1 MSLKNAKPTF
11 NRIAIKV
18 GSNVIT
24 NADGSLDTARMLRIV
39 EDISIL
45 CKQGIETILIT
56 SGAVAAG
63 RNEVTPSKKTNIVEA
78 KQMWAAIGQI
88 KLMSNYQFLFGKYD
102 IQVGQV
108 LASKESFSGRSHYL
122 NMKNCMAA
130 MLDNKVIPIVN
141 ENDTV
146 SVNELMF
153 TDNDELSGLISS
165 MMDCNSLIILSNVD
179 GIFTGVPG
187 EEGAELITKIDDTTE
202 DVGKYISENKSEFGR
217 GGMSSKSSIAKK
229 TASQGI
235 DVFIANGL
243 RDAVITDIVRNK
255 KIPCTHFV
263 ANRKKESGVKKW
275 IAHSGAFA
283 RGAVT
288 INAGA
293 REALNGKSSSLLMV
307 GITKIHGHFKKG
319 DIVSIL
325 AEDGTRIG
333 LGKSHYDSKKA
344 ELYIGEK
351 MTKPFIHYHFL
362 VLDEK
367 NGVLPPS

>member
-1 MSLKNAKPTF
+1 MKETKTVF
-11 NRIAIKV
+11 NRVAIKV

-24 NADGSLDTARMLRIV
+24 KADGSLNEARMLRIV
-39 EDISIL
+39 EDIAIL
-45 CKQGIETILIT
+45 CKQGIEVILIT

-63 RNEVTPSKKTNIVEA
+63 RSEVTPPKKTNIVEA

-88 KLMSNYQFLFGKYD
+88 KLMSNYQFLFGKYG
-102 IQVGQV
+102 INVAQV
-108 LASKESFSGRSHYL
+108 LATKENFGDRIHYL
-122 NMKNCMAA
+122 NMKNCISTI
-130 MLDNKVIPIVN
+130 LDNKVLPIVN

-165 MMDCNSLIILSNVD
+165 MMDCNSLILLTNVD

-187 EEGAELITKIDDTTE
+187 KEGSELISVIDDTT
-202 DVGKYISENKSEFGR
+202 DDIGKYISESKSEFGR

-229 TASQGI
+229 IASQGI

-255 KIPCTHFV
+255 EIPYTHFV
-263 ANRKKESGVKKW
+263 ANHKKETGVKKW

-288 INAGA
+288 INEGA
-293 REALNGKSSSLLMV
+293 RKVLTGEKPSSLLMV
-307 GITKIHGHFKKG
+307 GITKIHGPFEKG
-319 DIVSIL
+319 DVVSIL

-333 LGKSHYDSKKA
+333 LGKSHYDSEKA
-344 ELYIGEK
+344 EQYIGEK

-367 NGVLPPS
+367 NGALSSV

>member
-1 MSLKNAKPTF
+1 MKETKPIF
-11 NRIAIKV
+11 NRVAIKV

-24 NADGSLDTARMLRIV
+24 KADGSLDTARMLRIV
-39 EDISIL
+39 EDVAIL
-45 CKQGIETILIT
+45 CKQGIEAILIT

-63 RNEVTPSKKTNIVEA
+63 RSEVTLSKKTNIIEA

-102 IQVGQV
+102 IHIGQV
-108 LASKESFSGRSHYL
+108 LATKGSFGDRKHYL
-122 NMKNCMAA
+122 NMKNCISA
-130 MLDNKVIPIVN
+130 MLDNKVLPIVN

-187 EEGAELITKIDDTTE
+187 EKDSELIKKIDDATE
-202 DVGKYISENKSEFGR
+202 DIEKYISESKSEFGR
-217 GGMSSKSSIAKK
+217 GGMSSKSTIAKK
-229 TASQGI
+229 IASQGI

-243 RDAVITDIVRNK
+243 RDAIITDIVRNK
-255 KIPCTHFV
+255 EVPYTHFV
-263 ANRKKESGVKKW
+263 ANHKKETGVKKW
-275 IAHSGAFA
+275 ISHSGAFA

-293 REALNGKSSSLLMV
+293 RDALTKEKSSSLLMV
-307 GITKIHGHFKKG
+307 GITKVHGYFEKG
-319 DIVSIL
+319 DVVSIL

-333 LGKSHYDSKKA
+333 LGKSHYDSAKA
-344 ELYIGEK
+344 EQHIGEK
-351 MTKPFIHYHFL
+351 MAKPFIHYHFL

-367 NGVLPPS
+367 NGTSTTV

>member
-1 MSLKNAKPTF
+1 MNNAKPIF
-11 NRIAIKV
+11 NRVAIKV

-24 NADGSLDTARMLRIV
+24 KSDGSLDTARMLRIV
-39 EDISIL
+39 EDIAIL

-63 RNEVTPSKKTNIVEA
+63 RSEVAVSKKTNIVEA

-88 KLMSNYQFLFGKYD
+88 KLMSNYQFLFGKYN
-102 IQVGQV
+102 IQIGQV
-108 LASKESFSGRSHYL
+108 LAAKESFKDRRHYL
-122 NMKNCMAA
+122 NMKNCIST
-130 MLDNKVIPIVN
+130 MLDNKVLPIVN

-165 MMDCNSLIILSNVD
+165 MMDCNGLIILTNVD

-187 EEGAELITKIDDTTE
+187 ESGSELIKKIDDATE
-202 DVGKYISENKSEFGR
+202 DIEKYISENKSEFGR

-229 TASQGI
+229 IAMQGI
-235 DVFIANGL
+235 DVFIANGF
-243 RDAVITDIVRNK
+243 RDAVITDIARSK
-255 KIPCTHFV
+255 DIPHTHFV

-275 IAHSGAFA
+275 ISHSEAFA
-283 RGAVT
+283 HGAVT
-288 INAGA
+288 VNAGA
-293 REALNGKSSSLLMV
+293 RDALLGEKPSSLLMV
-307 GITKIHGHFKKG
+307 GVTKVHGYFKKG
-319 DIVSIL
+319 DVVSIL

-344 ELYIGEK
+344 EQYIGEK

-367 NGVLPPS
+367 NGA